1 MVSAAF
7 NGAVS
12 GVKKQ
17 PCRRHPQSIVYGAT
31 LFAYQIQSRAKK
43 KKNPGSSDF
52 CVNIGILQTDMQPSD
67 A

>member
-17 PCRRHPQSIVYGAT
+17 PYRRHPQSIVYGAT
-31 LFAYQIQSRAKK
+31 LFAYQIQSRG

-52 CVNIGILQTDMQPSD
+52 CVNIGILQTDMQLSD

>member
-43 KKNPGSSDF
+43 KK
-52 CVNIGILQTDMQPSD
+52 ILDQVTFVLI
-67 A
+67 